1 MKLLVINQ
9 PLNNRGDEAAHKA
22 FIRALLSEL
31 PDAYLAVL
39 FVQSYSPEGI
49 RQFSIEHDR
58 VVYFD
63 LHPSGTF
70 WRLAERWIDEGDVSG
85 WASSPDM
92 QTMYNFYEAAD
103 AVICAPGGICMGAFQ
118 DWWHL
123 FYLKYAQFLGKPLV
137 YYGRS
142 FGPFSEET
150 VRRVRFK
157 AESIELL
164 RYFSFI
170 SVRDKITENF
180 ANQVGGLRFF
190 PTTDVAFLERP
201 SVGLPQEVADL
212 SGTNPYVV
220 FVPNYLLWHPLYKG
234 RVSKETVLD
243 FYCAM
248 IDIIREQ
255 YPDDNIVMLPQTFGA
270 GTYEGDDVFF
280 FREIEQLKNDRH
292 IVVVPDV
299 YSSDIQQTIIASSRL
314 VIGARYHSVVFA
326 LNQNVPFVA
335 LNYEHKICGLLTALH
350 KEDCMVDIMNAF
362 ESEQTIDRA
371 LKKVRDLLASVRKN
385 DEAYRQAADEAR
397 RCILQLRDLLMSR
410 KAAGKD

>member
-22 FIRALLSEL
+22 FIRTLLREL
-31 PDAYLAVL
+31 PDAYITVL

-63 LHPSGTF
+63 LHPKASF
-70 WRLAERWIDEGDVSG
+70 WQQAERWINEGDTSD
-85 WASSPDM
+85 WDTSPDI
-92 QTMYNFYEAAD
+92 QTMRNFYEAAD
-103 AVICAPGGICMGAFQ
+103 VVICAPGGICMGAFQ

-123 FYLKYAQFLGKPLV
+123 FYLKYAQYLGKPLV

-142 FGPFSEET
+142 FGPFPVDTARSI
-150 VRRVRFK
+150 RFK

-170 SVRDKITENF
+170 SVRDKITEKI
-180 ANQVGGLRFF
+180 ANQIGGLHYL

-201 SVGLPQEVADL
+201 RVVLPREVADML
-212 SGTNPYVV
+212 GTAPYMV
-220 FVPNYLLWHPLYKG
+220 FVPNYLLWHPAYKG
-234 RVSKETVLD
+234 KAEKKTVLD

-248 IDIIREQ
+248 TDIIREQ
-255 YPDDNIVMLPQTFGA
+255 FPDYNIVMLPQTFGT

-280 FREIEQLKNDRH
+280 FREIAQIQDDQH
-292 IVVVPDV
+292 IIVVPDV

-314 VIGARYHSVVFA
+314 VVGARYHSVVFA
-326 LNQNVPFVA
+326 INQNIPFVA
-335 LNYEHKICGLLTALH
+335 LNYEHKIRGLLTALR
-350 KEDCMVDIMNAF
+350 KEDCMVDIMTAF
-362 ESEQTIDRA
+362 ENRQTIDAA
-371 LKKVRDLLASVRKN
+371 LKEVRDLLPAVGNDNRAYQQASS
-385 DEAYRQAADEAR
+385 EAR
-397 RCILQLRDLLMSR
+397 DCILQLRDFLMSHE
-410 KAAGKD
+410 AARED